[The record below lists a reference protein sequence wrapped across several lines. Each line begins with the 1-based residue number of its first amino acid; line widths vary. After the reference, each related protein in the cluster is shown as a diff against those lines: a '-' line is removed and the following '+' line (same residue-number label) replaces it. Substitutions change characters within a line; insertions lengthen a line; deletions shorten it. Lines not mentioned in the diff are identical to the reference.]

1 MSKRMNPPP
10 DEKESVAVSTAF
22 SGESVIGREV
32 AGVAVV
38 FVARVAG

>member
-1 MSKRMNPPP
+1 M
-10 DEKESVAVSTAF
+10 STAF

-38 FVARVAG
+38 FVARVAGYSSLFETNYDTTFP